1 MNKSIGNNKKMAIAC
16 FAMFLLFI
24 GLSFYPVIIPD
35 KKSLLVSGWLFPVL
49 YIIEFSFI
57 FPLYFFNFGKL
68 DRMGIG
74 NFRCKVFCLCF
85 VLLVLTQFLG
95 AYIMDIRR
103 QENWMVEQES
113 VKGWMFWLNLFLLV
127 FIVPVYE
134 EVIFRGC
141 LFRGGVITFK
151 GNIYL
156 SSLITSL
163 LFAAL
168 HTQYNDIR
176 TFVILFFVSMI
187 LIGAHVTSKGMAM
200 PILLHMA
207 MNATV
212 LTLPLIIN
220 EIATI

>member
-1 MNKSIGNNKKMAIAC
+1 
-16 FAMFLLFI
+16 MFLLFI

-35 KKSLLVSGWLFPVL
+35 KKRLLISGWLFPAL

-57 FPLYFFNFGKL
+57 FPLYVFNFGKL
-68 DRMGIG
+68 DRMGVG

-85 VLLVLTQFLG
+85 VLLMLTQFLG

-113 VKGWMFWLNLFLLV
+113 VKGWIFWLNLFLLV

-134 EVIFRGC
+134 EFIFRGC
-141 LFRGGVITFK
+141 LFRGGIITFK

-176 TFVILFFVSMI
+176 TFVILFLVSMI
-187 LIGAHVTSKGMAM
+187 LIGAHVTSKGMVM

-212 LTLPLIIN
+212 LALPLIFN
-220 EIATI
+220 EIATS